1 MSILSRLRA
10 YVQRAERWYLTT
22 PDRSLDEAYDAALA
36 IRAIEEQHFQGQKI
50 GSEVGGFSQNAL
62 IYFQA
67 ELKKHLKTIRI
78 RLTEFR
84 LSRATID
91 VTNPDTELL
100 NLLDSSEDY
109 TPSNGRYLP
118 PKSERPSIILEKLKF
133 IDEVLDRYQPS
144 KPASERIA
152 SLVPLEA
159 TASSSNGSTSS
170 SPTAQTWMEQQTE
183 LAARVSGKKK
193 TADLESLTDKTG
205 VLPRSILSTLNR
217 LKRDLDPRS
226 AIMAAD
232 MQRLNSAKAFI
243 AIRFLLVL
251 ISVTL
256 LVQLSVRHVFLD
268 NRLPIGNWISDKF
281 RVEQQGRVF
290 INSELEERALQEL
303 SRYEEHLKFEQLLAQ
318 AMGGEERS
326 SESIEEAVANKAQQL
341 AGTFAQYSGDAV
353 KNWIADLAGLI
364 TFILIF
370 LNSRREIEIVKSFL
384 DEIVYGLSDSAKA
397 FIIILL
403 TDMFVGFHSPH
414 GWEVLL
420 EGVAEHLGLPPS
432 RSLIFIFIATFPV
445 ILDTIFKYWIFRYL
459 NRVSPSSV
467 ATYKEMNE

>member
-1 MSILSRLRA
+1 MSILSRFRA

-36 IRAIEEQHFQGQKI
+36 IRAIEEQHFQGQKV
-50 GSEVGGFSQNAL
+50 GSAVGGFSQNAL
-62 IYFQA
+62 AYFQA

-78 RLTEFR
+78 RLAEFR
-84 LSRATID
+84 VSRATID
-91 VTNPDTELL
+91 VTNPDTDLL
-100 NLLDSSEDY
+100 NLLDVSEDY
-109 TPSNGRYLP
+109 TPGNGRYLP
-118 PKSERPSIILEKLKF
+118 PKSERPGIILEKLKF
-133 IDEVLDRYQPS
+133 IDEVLDRYQPRQ
-144 KPASERIA
+144 PASERLT
-152 SLVPLEA
+152 SLVSLET
-159 TASSSNGSTSS
+159 TAAPANGSTSS
-170 SPTAQTWMEQQTE
+170 SATAQTWLEQQTE
-183 LAARVSGKKK
+183 MASRVSAKKNPS
-193 TADLESLTDKTG
+193 DLESLTDKTG

-226 AIMAAD
+226 AVMAAD
-232 MQRLNSAKAFI
+232 LQRLNSAKAFI

-251 ISVTL
+251 ISMTL

-268 NRLPIGNWISDKF
+268 NRLPIGNWISNQF
-281 RVEQQGRVF
+281 RVEQQGHVF
-290 INSELEERALQEL
+290 INSELEERALEEL
-303 SRYEEHLKFEQLLAQ
+303 TRYEEHLKFEKLLAQ
-318 AMGGEERS
+318 AMGKEAVS
-326 SESIEEAVANKAQQL
+326 SEAIEEAVANKAKQL
-341 AGTFAQYSGDAV
+341 AGSFAQLSGDAI
-353 KNWIADLAGLI
+353 KNWIADLAGLL

-397 FIIILL
+397 FIIILF
-403 TDMFVGFHSPH
+403 TDIFVGFHSPH

-459 NRVSPSSV
+459 NRVSPSAV